1 MEGNPQNFGLFN
13 MESENIFLM
22 KSRVLGFAIR
32 NLTND
37 WDPDS
42 NFFDKDWNPVPGIL
56 NLRRGIQNPRLSW
69 ITKVPLLLDA
79 HLTFTVSL

>member
-1 MEGNPQNFGLFN
+1 MEGNLENFGLFN
-13 MESENIFLM
+13 LESENIFLM
-22 KSRVLGFAIR
+22 KSRILGFGIR

-42 NFFDKDWNPVPGIL
+42 NLFDKDWNPVPGIL

-79 HLTFTVSL
+79 HLTCTASL